1 MKKVIVLAVVF
12 MNVFVSCKKENE
24 VKESPITTEEIVVE
38 LPVSAECYSAILKKD
53 TVSMSLKLKGNQI
66 TSGKLTYNY
75 FEKDKNV
82 GTLTGEIKGDTL
94 FAAYTFMS
102 EGITSNRQVVFLKK
116 GNTYVEGYGDI
127 VDDNNG
133 NVIFKDL
140 KQLKFEGNV
149 VLLKINCKM

>member
-1 MKKVIVLAVVF
+1 
-12 MNVFVSCKKENE
+12 
-24 VKESPITTEEIVVE
+24 
-38 LPVSAECYSAILKKD
+38 
-53 TVSMSLKLKGNQI
+53 
-66 TSGKLTYNY
+66 
-75 FEKDKNV
+75 
-82 GTLTGEIKGDTL
+82 
-94 FAAYTFMS
+94 MS

-149 VLLKINCKM
+149 VLSKINCKM